1 MNIYKIN
8 IQITRYKVDSKKI
21 NIIMTHILGKN
32 RGNMQNVIK
41 ISGSKKE
48 IKE

>member
-8 IQITRYKVDSKKI
+8 IQMAHHKVDGKKM
-21 NIIMTHILGKN
+21 NIIATHIVGKY

-41 ISGSKKE
+41 ISGSKRE